1 MNRQLDLALDGIRK
15 RLLEMG
21 TAVEQ
26 SVEDAT
32 QALLVRSVD
41 GFDRVRETEAKINR
55 LQVEIDQECVELIA
69 QYTPVARDLRLVI
82 AAIKMTMDLERM
94 GDQAMNI
101 THCVKDYLKETPI
114 DLSLRLSAMALTCR
128 RMIADALDSF
138 LRRDEALARKV
149 LLRDDEV
156 DAERDAIVKE
166 LLEIMQQDSEKVS
179 SGLALILIARN
190 LERLGDHATNI
201 AEDVIYASSGEDVRH
216 TAEKSDEKSDEK

>member
-41 GFDRVRETEAKINR
+41 GFERVRETETKINR

-128 RMIADALDSF
+128 RMIADSLDSF
-138 LRRDEALARKV
+138 LRRDESLARKV

-156 DAERDAIVKE
+156 DSERDAIVKE
-166 LLEIMQQDSEKVS
+166 LLEIMRKDSSKVS

-216 TAEKSDEKSDEK
+216 VGAKPSETE

>member
-15 RLLEMG
+15 HLLEMG

-32 QALLVRSVD
+32 QALLVRNVD
-41 GFDRVRETEAKINR
+41 GFERVRETEAKINR

-166 LLEIMQQDSEKVS
+166 LLEIMQKDPGKVS

-216 TAEKSDEKSDEK
+216 AGG